1 MSKSRRTKRSAF
13 VITALAGFPLALINV
28 GGCGNKAKPTVDA
41 APPDPT
47 PAPTPTA
54 LVEQPVEDAGAPDAD
69 AGPIKKGGVGE
80 NPTVTKLK
88 RCCGALKAEASKNAT
103 SPEGAAFMS
112 AAATCTTLASQV
124 GPGGNA
130 PELAPLRAALAG
142 RTIPDACRGL

>member
-1 MSKSRRTKRSAF
+1 MTNRRSAL
-13 VITALAGFPLALINV
+13 VITALAGFPLALLHV

-47 PAPTPTA
+47 PTPTPSA

-69 AGPIKKGGVGE
+69 AGPAKKLAPGE

-103 SPEGAAFMS
+103 SPEGAALMS
-112 AAATCTTLASQV
+112 AATTCSTLAAQV
-124 GPGGNA
+124 GPSGNA